1 MAQVVTG
8 VMGSSPRMRGAHVRH
23 ARREPPP
30 GIIPAYA
37 GSTSRPRPSTAITR
51 DHPRVCGE
59 HFRTC
64 IAPREREGSSPRMR
78 GALAELQVVQHRVGI
93 IPAYA
98 GSTAHLLGNRIR
110 TRDHPRVCG
119 EHNLLAQVVT
129 GVMGSSP
136 RMRGAHVRHARR
148 EPPPG
153 IIPAYAGSTRTG
165 LESSS
170 SRRDHPRVCGEH

>member
-1 MAQVVTG
+1 MRGALVVALVVGALGGIIPAHAGSTTSWRRWSPG
-8 VMGSSPRMRGAHVRH
+8 SWDHPRVCGEHMYATPAENLHLGSSPRMRGAP
-23 ARREPPP
+23 EPDLNLLLRV

-98 GSTAHLLGNRIR
+98 GSTLAHRIVYAGI
-110 TRDHPRVCG
+110 RDHPRVCG
-119 EHNLLAQVVT
+119 EH
-129 GVMGSSP
+129 
-136 RMRGAHVRHARR
+136 
-148 EPPPG
+148 
-153 IIPAYAGSTRTG
+153 
-165 LESSS
+165 SSS
-170 SRRDHPRVCGEH
+170 AR